1 MRKETQSPYE
11 ICVYCKQP
19 ITEII
24 PPIRRLENG
33 KAAHL
38 QCYLDHMDD
47 GENDV
52 GR

>member
-1 MRKETQSPYE
+1 MREETQSPYE

-19 ITEII
+19 ITGERK
-24 PPIRRLENG
+24 PIRRLPNG
-33 KAAHL
+33 KATHL

-47 GENDV
+47 EENDA